1 MTAQTYLERRREQ
14 SLDELKDL
22 LRVPS
27 ISSLPEHAGDVQRAA
42 EWVAD
47 RLRAAGL
54 EHVEVMLTGGHPVVY
69 GDWLHA
75 EGKPTVLIYGH
86 FDVQPVDP
94 VNLWTSDPF
103 DPTVR
108 DSRVYAR
115 GASDMKGNLLMAV
128 LGVEAVL
135 KEEGALPPNIKFI
148 LEGQEEIGSP
158 QLPDF
163 VANHKDLLAADLV
176 LNADGG
182 QAGEDQPS
190 LTLGLKGETGLQ
202 TDVYGANSD
211 LHSGGYGGAVA
222 NPLHALVQI
231 LGSMRSPEGKIM
243 VEGFYDDVLDLT
255 EQDRRDFA
263 TVPFNEGEYFR
274 KLGVTEGFGEPGYS
288 TRERAW
294 ARPTLELNG
303 MWGGFQGAGIKTV
316 LPKEA
321 HAKITCR
328 LVKNQNPEKILAA
341 LIRHIERN
349 TPPGVRVEIDPLPF
363 FAQPYLMPKEHWG
376 NTIVASVLED
386 VYGKAPYFD
395 RSGGTVPVVD
405 VFLSNLGTYSVGLG
419 FGLDDEN
426 VHAPNE
432 FLRIASFERG
442 QRVWAEVLQR
452 LGREAPDQPKT

>member
-1 MTAQTYLERRREQ
+1 MTAETYLEERREQ
-14 SLDELKDL
+14 SLDELKAL
-22 LRVPS
+22 LRIPS
-27 ISSLPEHAGDVQRAA
+27 ISSLPEYERDVKQAA

-54 EHVEVMLTGGHPVVY
+54 EHVEIMPTGGHPVVY

-94 VNLWTSDPF
+94 VSLWAGDPF
-103 DPTVR
+103 DPVVR
-108 DSRVYAR
+108 DGRIYAR

-128 LGVEAVL
+128 LGFEA
-135 KEEGALPPNIKFI
+135 ALQDRNVHVPNVKFI

-163 VANHKDLLAADLV
+163 VAAHKDLLAADLV

-182 QAGEDQPS
+182 QAGENQPS

-202 TDVYGANSD
+202 LDVYGANSD
-211 LHSGGYGGAVA
+211 LHSGSYGGAVA
-222 NPLHALVQI
+222 NPLHALVRI
-231 LGSMRSPEGKIM
+231 LDSMRSPEGKIA
-243 VEGFYDDVLDLT
+243 VEGFYDEVVDLT
-255 EQDRRDFA
+255 EQDRREFA
-263 TVPFNEGEYFR
+263 AVPFDEETYFR
-274 KLGVTEGFGEPGYS
+274 ELDLTEGFGEPGYS

-303 MWGGFQGAGIKTV
+303 MWGGFQGTGIKTV

-341 LIRHIERN
+341 LIRHIEKN

-363 FAQPYLMPKEHWG
+363 FAQPYLMPKDHWG

-405 VFLSNLGTYSVGLG
+405 IFLSNLGAYSVGLG
-419 FGLDDEN
+419 FGLHDEN

-442 QRVWAEVLQR
+442 QRVWAAVLRR
-452 LGREAPDQPKT
+452 LAMEAPSQATT